1 MSQETLL
8 PDYNHSILNMV
19 SSILKNFNVEDTHS
33 TLPELDKILEKNYK
47 NIVLLILDGMG
58 ENVLKAASPNGTF
71 INHQQNTITSV
82 YPCTTTAA
90 LTTYYSGKTP
100 IETGWIGWSQ
110 YFKEYGRTIDMLPY
124 VDSYTKESVPRDNFD
139 VYKLLNY
146 TTTYEQIMEA
156 SPNVNTYEIKPAH
169 CETKTEQCIHIHS
182 LKGLCNSIETLCKN
196 SEQKYVFAYF
206 DSPDNINHKYGCD
219 SEETKKFILEA
230 EDLIQNLTQNL
241 ANSDTLILISADH
254 GHNNINKNISALNLN
269 GLEEYYT
276 MPPCLE
282 PRFVSFWIKND
293 KKEYF
298 EAKFKE
304 MYKDEFILY
313 TKSEF
318 LATNLMGTGTQHRKI
333 DDFLGDYIAIA
344 ISDTSINLGT
354 YLSKPKIK
362 LSDHCGLTRNEMEV
376 PFIVYDLK

>member
-1 MSQETLL
+1 MQETLL

-19 SSILKNFNVEDTHS
+19 SSILKNYNVKNTHN
-33 TLPELDKILEKNYK
+33 TLPELDMLLQKKYK

-71 INHQQNTITSV
+71 FNHQKSTITSV

-90 LTTYYSGKTP
+90 LTTYYSGKAP

-124 VDSYTKESVPRDNFD
+124 VDSYTKESVPRENFD
-139 VYKLLNY
+139 VYKLLDY
-146 TTTYEQIMEA
+146 KTTYEQIMEA
-156 SPNVNTYEIKPAH
+156 SPNVKTYEIKPAH

-182 LKGLCNSIETLCKN
+182 FKGVCDSIETLCKN
-196 SEQKYVFAYF
+196 SEQKYIFAYF

-230 EDLIQNLTQNL
+230 ENLIYNLTQNL
-241 ANSDTLILISADH
+241 AGSDTLILISADH
-254 GHNNINKNISALNLN
+254 GHNNIHKNIPALNLN
-269 GLEEYYT
+269 GLEDCYI

-293 KKEYF
+293 KRDYF
-298 EAKFKE
+298 ENNFKA
-304 MYKDEFILY
+304 MFKDEFILY
-313 TKSEF
+313 TKDEF
-318 LATNLMGTGTQHRKI
+318 LKTNLMGNGTPHKKI

-362 LSDHCGLTRNEMEV
+362 LSDHCGLTKNEMEV